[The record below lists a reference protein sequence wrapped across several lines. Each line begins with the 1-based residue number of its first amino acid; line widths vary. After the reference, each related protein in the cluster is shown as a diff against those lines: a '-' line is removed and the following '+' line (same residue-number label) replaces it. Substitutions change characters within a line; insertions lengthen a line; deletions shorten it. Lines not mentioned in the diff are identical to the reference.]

1 MNNNKIL
8 TRQILPEVE
17 ISINLNGITISSDR
31 LTPSR
36 FVAYDIGGKCRECK
50 STEVELDFVVTKD
63 GITIYCSRISGTR
76 YVSFDSTYEL
86 PGICFF
92 RIKNKGRVF
101 NIPYGSVKPQ
111 TPLHT
116 QQQIQPATLNNQTT
130 ISAKQSKPKQP
141 NNSQKPTK
149 HTHENILN
157 DKNEENK
164 ENVLLN
170 EFFDSLDA
178 ATTGIQS
185 DKMNNLKKHATEMEE
200 EEMAAIEALYNIPP
214 FTDKDLKF
222 KIPFG
227 MIISG
232 PSSSGKSTLL
242 LKFISEASDLI
253 DPKPKS
259 ILYCFGEMSNIVPIL
274 QKSGVSVY
282 SGVPPEDLIRKYQK
296 PLLLILDDL
305 LMSIDEKYLSELFT
319 KKSHHQNFAI
329 VFVTQNLFERK
340 IKVARQNAQYIII
353 MRSPNSVLSVRNIGV
368 QLFPQKLDY
377 FLDAYRQATN
387 KPFGYLVIDMH
398 ASSDPGLRLRTI
410 LAKTK
415 SQRKLQRML
424 RLSNTN
430 QLLAIT
436 EICLNI
442 IKARLRLTNF
452 QKKRLL
458 PYADFV
464 RKMSRVRSE
473 HGARKILNQKGGGIG
488 TFAALLTPVLIELA
502 KSLGNSIK
510 SDK

>member
-8 TRQILPEVE
+8 TRQVLPEVE

-76 YVSFDSTYEL
+76 YVPFDSTYEL

-111 TPLHT
+111 LPLQT
-116 QQQIQPATLNNQTT
+116 QQPIQPANLNNQTT
-130 ISAKQSKPKQP
+130 ISEKQNKSKQP
-141 NNSQKPTK
+141 ANSQKTTK
-149 HTHENILN
+149 HTNENILK
-157 DKNEENK
+157 DKSKENK

-178 ATTGIQS
+178 ATTGIPSQIE
-185 DKMNNLKKHATEMEE
+185 KMNNLKKHAEMEE
-200 EEMAAIEALYNIPP
+200 EEMAAIEALYNIPH
-214 FTDKDLKF
+214 KDLKF

-242 LKFISEASDLI
+242 LRFISEAANLI
-253 DPKPKS
+253 EPKPKS

-282 SGVPPEDLIRKYQK
+282 SGVPPEDLIKKYQK

-319 KKSHHQNFAI
+319 KKSHHQNFAVI
-329 VFVTQNLFERK
+329 FVTQNLFET
-340 IKVARQNAQYIII
+340 QN
-353 MRSPNSVLSVRNIGV
+353 
-368 QLFPQKLDY
+368 
-377 FLDAYRQATN
+377 
-387 KPFGYLVIDMH
+387 
-398 ASSDPGLRLRTI
+398 
-410 LAKTK
+410 
-415 SQRKLQRML
+415 
-424 RLSNTN
+424 
-430 QLLAIT
+430 
-436 EICLNI
+436 
-442 IKARLRLTNF
+442 
-452 QKKRLL
+452 
-458 PYADFV
+458 
-464 RKMSRVRSE
+464 
-473 HGARKILNQKGGGIG
+473 
-488 TFAALLTPVLIELA
+488 
-502 KSLGNSIK
+502 
-510 SDK
+510 

>member
-8 TRQILPEVE
+8 TRQVLPEVE

-76 YVSFDSTYEL
+76 YVPFDSTYEL

-111 TPLHT
+111 LPLQT
-116 QQQIQPATLNNQTT
+116 QQPIQPANLNNQTT
-130 ISAKQSKPKQP
+130 ISEKQNKSKQP
-141 NNSQKPTK
+141 ANSQKTTK
-149 HTHENILN
+149 HTNENILK
-157 DKNEENK
+157 DKSKENK

-178 ATTGIQS
+178 ATTGIPSQIE
-185 DKMNNLKKHATEMEE
+185 KMNNLKKHAEMEE
-200 EEMAAIEALYNIPP
+200 EEMAAIEALYNIPH
-214 FTDKDLKF
+214 KDLKF

-242 LKFISEASDLI
+242 LRFISEAANLI
-253 DPKPKS
+253 EPKPKS

-282 SGVPPEDLIRKYQK
+282 SGVPPEDLIKKYQK

-319 KKSHHQNFAI
+319 KKSHHQNFAVI
-329 VFVTQNLFERK
+329 FVTQNLFERK

-410 LAKTK
+410 LAKTR

-442 IKARLRLTNF
+442 IKDRLKLTPW
-452 QKKRLL
+452 QRRRLL

-502 KSLGNSIK
+502 KSLGSSIK